1 MNIISEGLHR
11 YSLDFQGLDQMH
23 DLILLCCCSWK
34 IIINVAAGP
43 HQKDHKN
50 MHMGGIILPQ
60 NALKVVKGSM
70 LKAKPTFP
78 KPWQVFLL
86 FKRNQKVAE
95 NWGGKGK

>member
-1 MNIISEGLHR
+1 MDFRLGFEVKDGHEKGILGVQVMNIISEGLHR

-60 NALKVVKGSM
+60 HAVKVVKGSM

-78 KPWQVFLL
+78 KP
-86 FKRNQKVAE
+86 
-95 NWGGKGK
+95 